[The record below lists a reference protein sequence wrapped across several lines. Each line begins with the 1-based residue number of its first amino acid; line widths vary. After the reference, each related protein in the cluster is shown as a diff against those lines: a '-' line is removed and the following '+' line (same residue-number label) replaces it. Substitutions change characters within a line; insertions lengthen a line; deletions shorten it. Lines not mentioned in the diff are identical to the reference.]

1 MTGGASSSEVMLAA
15 VKIQV
20 FWGGLTQPA
29 RAWKSNPSSRR
40 KCARMATGRGG
51 AGMIVIL
58 GGAGMMTVILGGA
71 GMVFVG

>member
-1 MTGGASSSEVMLAA
+1 MAS
-15 VKIQV
+15 
-20 FWGGLTQPA
+20 
-29 RAWKSNPSSRR
+29 
-40 KCARMATGRGG
+40 GRGG